1 MDKITWSNLIALGSV
16 LIGYLIMGITA
27 FVKLNIKNTENA
39 KDILALRNEFNE
51 HKQTNREDFEEL
63 KDIIRQG
70 EEVNRKDHREI
81 MTEISKLTITVS
93 QMRGELNQ
101 SHK

>member
-1 MDKITWSNLIALGSV
+1 MDKITWSNIIALGSV

-51 HKQTNREDFEEL
+51 HKVTNREDFEEI
-63 KDIIRQG
+63 KDILKQDK
-70 EEVNRKDHREI
+70 EDSKQDHREI
-81 MTEISKLTITVS
+81 MAEISKLNVVVS
-93 QMRGELNQ
+93 QMRGEMN
-101 SHK
+101 KK